1 MLGRQSV
8 VVKPLHEE
16 LEEMGLDAEKVKRD
30 ILENSRGMPM
40 ASVNPQ
46 ALTEDNAVVTEPTD
60 DVDAFDDDD
69 FDVEESEETDDEFPE
84 IDEDFEEDDDE
95 IEEDDDEDGEEL
107 DEAFKVQKM
116 RRLTSGEKAKAKK
129 ARKKRKG
136 KRKAYAKKYYA
147 RMKKKIAKRRKKL
160 LKKYGKKGLEKLHKQ
175 RKRLVAGIDRL
186 ATLREELEGAGAP
199 GTTVTPVEEA
209 AINAG
214 WLALLLGEIFESLGD
229 ADVAEMLEAISDSAA
244 SLSEELEGM
253 TEDELSE
260 DQQNSLRQI
269 FEAVAKALE
278 AHEDLGSPSLMEAIE
293 YGIENGLMED
303 EDEDEE
309 DDELDEDEELE
320 DESPFDELGEEDV
333 SDKKVKVLA
342 DAFERFSRALEK
354 HPEEGKALVAH
365 LAKLVKRLDKFS
377 MTPDVRDA
385 VHGAL
390 KVLKNSIK
398 NGKIPPAQAKHSAGN
413 IRASM
418 ESFRE
423 RGFI

>member
-30 ILENSRGMPM
+30 ILENSRGLPN
-40 ASVNPQ
+40 AQVNPQ
-46 ALTEDNAVVTEPTD
+46 ALMEDNSVVQEPADDIEEDEETEETE
-60 DVDAFDDDD
+60 D
-69 FDVEESEETDDEFPE
+69 FDVEESEESNDEFPE
-84 IDEDFEEDDDE
+84 IDEDFEEDDSNDE
-95 IEEDDDEDGEEL
+95 VSEDDDEDGEEL

-116 RRLTSGEKAKAKK
+116 KRLTSAEKAKAKK
-129 ARKKRKG
+129 ARRKSKG

-147 RMKKKIAKRRKKL
+147 RAKKKIAKRRKKL

-229 ADVAEMLEAISDSAA
+229 ADVAEMLEAISDTAA
-244 SLSEELEGM
+244 SLSEELEGV

-260 DQQNSLRQI
+260 DHQDSLRQI

-303 EDEDEE
+303 EDEE
-309 DDELDEDEELE
+309 DGELDEDEELE
-320 DESPFDELGEEDV
+320 DESPFDELGESADFDRQLWEFIKET
-333 SDKKVKVLA
+333 KKVVAKATGDKYVESDVLPGNKFMITAKAKDESVVKKLQKVFPLGSWWI
-342 DAFERFSRALEK
+342 DFD
-354 HPEEGKALVAH
+354 EGLQKVHVQPKPKFLQAIHKA
-365 LAKLVKRLDKFS
+365 
-377 MTPDVRDA
+377 M
-385 VHGAL
+385 
-390 KVLKNSIK
+390 KN
-398 NGKIPPAQAKHSAGN
+398 
-413 IRASM
+413 
-418 ESFRE
+418 E
-423 RGFI
+423 

>member
-40 ASVNPQ
+40 ATVNPT
-46 ALTEDNAVVTEPTD
+46 ALMESNAAVIEPTD
-60 DVDAFDDDD
+60 DVP
-69 FDVEESEETDDEFPE
+69 DVEESEEFGEFDIEETEESDDEFPE
-84 IDEDFEEDDDE
+84 VDEDFD
-95 IEEDDDEDGEEL
+95 EDDDEDGEEL

-116 RRLTSGEKAKAKK
+116 KRLTSAEKAKAKK
-129 ARKKRKG
+129 ARRKSKG

-147 RMKKKIAKRRKKL
+147 RAKKKIAKRRKKL

-303 EDEDEE
+303 EDEE
-309 DDELDEDEELE
+309 DGELDEDEELE
-320 DESPFDELGEEDV
+320 DESPFDELD
-333 SDKKVKVLA
+333 
-342 DAFERFSRALEK
+342 
-354 HPEEGKALVAH
+354 EGNRSQIGRDIKL
-365 LAKLVKRLDKFS
+365 LLRLVKDGDEHNTMPL
-377 MTPDVRDA
+377 
-385 VHGAL
+385 
-390 KVLKNSIK
+390 VLKDLKAAGVDQHAVDILIRT
-398 NGKIPPAQAKHSAGN
+398 GKIPGLLKKY
-413 IRASM
+413 M
-418 ESFRE
+418 
-423 RGFI
+423 

>member
-40 ASVNPQ
+40 ATVNPT
-46 ALTEDNAVVTEPTD
+46 ALMESNAAVIEPTD
-60 DVDAFDDDD
+60 DVP
-69 FDVEESEETDDEFPE
+69 DVEESEEFGEFDIEETEESDDEFPE
-84 IDEDFEEDDDE
+84 VDEDFDEDDDE
-95 IEEDDDEDGEEL
+95 VSEDDDEDGEEL

-116 RRLTSGEKAKAKK
+116 KRLTSAEKAKAKK
-129 ARKKRKG
+129 ARRKSKG

-147 RMKKKIAKRRKKL
+147 RAKKKIAKRRKKL

-303 EDEDEE
+303 EDEE

-320 DESPFDELGEEDV
+320 DESPFDELDESSMVKGPQGRSMQGVLYKDM
-333 SDKKVKVLA
+333 KKGDILWSQHHGVVKKLNNKSA
-342 DAFERFSRALEK
+342 MKSTGSK
-354 HPEEGKALVAH
+354 VAMKPSNAVVPKGTPDF
-365 LAKLVKRLDKFS
+365 AKLMKEFGFFKAELERLMARSD
-377 MTPDVRDA
+377 
-385 VHGAL
+385 G
-390 KVLKNSIK
+390 
-398 NGKIPPAQAKHSAGN
+398 
-413 IRASM
+413 
-418 ESFRE
+418 
-423 RGFI
+423 

>member
-46 ALTEDNAVVTEPTD
+46 ALIEDNAVVTEPTD

-199 GTTVTPVEEA
+199 GATVTPVEEA

-260 DQQNSLRQI
+260 DQQGSLRQI

-303 EDEDEE
+303 EDEE
-309 DDELDEDEELE
+309 DGDLDEDEELE
-320 DESPFDELGEEDV
+320 DESPFDELEESADF
-333 SDKKVKVLA
+333 DRQLWEFIKETKKVVAKATGDKYVESDILPGNKFMITAKAKDESVVKKLQKVFPLHSWWI
-342 DAFERFSRALEK
+342 DFD
-354 HPEEGKALVAH
+354 EGLQKVHVQPKPKFLKAIH
-365 LAKLVKRLDKFS
+365 
-377 MTPDVRDA
+377 
-385 VHGAL
+385 
-390 KVLKNSIK
+390 KVMKN
-398 NGKIPPAQAKHSAGN
+398 
-413 IRASM
+413 
-418 ESFRE
+418 E
-423 RGFI
+423 